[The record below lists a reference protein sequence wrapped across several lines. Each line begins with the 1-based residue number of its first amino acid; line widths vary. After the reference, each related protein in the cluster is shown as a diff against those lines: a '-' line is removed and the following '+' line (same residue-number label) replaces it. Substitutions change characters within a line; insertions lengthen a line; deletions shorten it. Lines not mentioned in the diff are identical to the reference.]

1 VTPEQILNAFKGLRQ
16 PNLAENQKLL
26 DQSDPSLINGM
37 RKLVDIMVANK
48 LLPKAIDPATILDDH
63 FIKNAQP

>member
-1 VTPEQILNAFKGLRQ
+1 
-16 PNLAENQKLL
+16 
-26 DQSDPSLINGM
+26 
-37 RKLVDIMVANK
+37 MVANK